1 MNGALFFGVTGLPK
15 NRWVLCIGLVLVGLL
30 HTNTGVRTMAGS
42 QWSRLLAS
50 IESQRSQFNDLRLK
64 TTEMVKKLL
73 PCPVSTPAV
82 GFSTL
87 PVQFSLPRI
96 NSVSV
101 PTPDLSLLG
110 ADLLSI
116 ERHGRGR

>member
-1 MNGALFFGVTGLPK
+1 MGPV
-15 NRWVLCIGLVLVGLL
+15 RVGLVLVGLL

-42 QWSRLLAS
+42 QWPRLLAS
-50 IESQRSQFNDLRLK
+50 IESQRSQFNDLLLK

-73 PCPVSTPAV
+73 LCPVSTPEV
-82 GFSTL
+82 GFSAL

-96 NSVSV
+96 NGVSV